1 MPNIVYNRKYVHPE
15 SKATISIEAKNQVW
29 YHSPRVNGKL
39 ALRSNQASRQ
49 NSRKVSHR
57 PFGPVKNA
65 HAVMKNG
72 YASGFVTAELNEAY
86 KALGAETYARFRGRL
101 YKGSA
106 ALGVT
111 IGSYKQSRQMIVSRY
126 RQMTL
131 QADKFEKRARRLLV
145 VGKSHNQRR
154 LHAINMRNLGS
165 QYLEMVF
172 GWKPLLSDIHAAA
185 KTVVDLSP
193 QVRWV
198 RASAQTYLDY
208 TAIKEISK
216 HSASTL
222 RYSGVVRRSQGAKVT
237 VSNPN
242 LWLRERAGL
251 NNPAAVAWD
260 LVPWSFVVNM
270 FVNTGALVNSVSDFA
285 GLTFSDPFDVK
296 ASVLTQDS
304 YEFRSNGL
312 IAYGGSSAFE
322 RDEKFQT
329 PTGLT
334 RPPLVF
340 RVPDANWELAAIAGS
355 LFLQKFRALEVLKL
369 SFK

>member
-1 MPNIVYNRKYVHPE
+1 MASTFYVNRFKHPE
-15 SKATISIEAKNQVW
+15 SGKLILISSKNQRHVN
-29 YHSPRVNGKL
+29 SPRKNGKL
-39 ALRSNQASRQ
+39 VLQSNPASRSNQQRIYFRS
-49 NSRKVSHR
+49 
-57 PFGPVKNA
+57 FGPVKSA
-65 HAVMKNG
+65 HSVMI
-72 YASGFVTAELNEAY
+72 AGFVRPATSHLEKAE
-86 KALGAETYARFRGRL
+86 KALEAETYARFRGRL

-145 VGKSHNQRR
+145 VGKSHNRRR
-154 LHAINMRNLGS
+154 LHAINMKNLGS

-185 KTVVDLSP
+185 TTVIDQKP
-193 QVRWV
+193 HERWV
-198 RASAQTYLDY
+198 RASAQTYVEFEALRK
-208 TAIKEISK
+208 TSK
-216 HSASTL
+216 RSVSTL
-222 RYSGVVRRSQGAKVT
+222 SYSGVVRRSRGAKVT

-270 FVNTGALVNSVSDFA
+270 FVNTGALVNSITDFA
-285 GLTFSDPFDVK
+285 GLTFSDPFDVR
-296 ASVLTQDS
+296 ASVLTMDS
-304 YEFRSNGL
+304 YEFRYNGVE
-312 IAYGGSSAFE
+312 AYGGSSAYE
-322 RDEKFQT
+322 LDEKTQT
-329 PTGLT
+329 KTGLT

-340 RVPDANWELAAIAGS
+340 RIPDANWELAAIAGS